1 MGGRGSGV
9 AFLHFRHR
17 QKMKLAGSRE
27 TLVRERETSGSFDS
41 YAGLESRRAANT
53 RLLFP
58 TGPAEWCSGKGRQG
72 GGS

>member
-1 MGGRGSGV
+1 
-9 AFLHFRHR
+9 
-17 QKMKLAGSRE
+17 MKLAGSRE